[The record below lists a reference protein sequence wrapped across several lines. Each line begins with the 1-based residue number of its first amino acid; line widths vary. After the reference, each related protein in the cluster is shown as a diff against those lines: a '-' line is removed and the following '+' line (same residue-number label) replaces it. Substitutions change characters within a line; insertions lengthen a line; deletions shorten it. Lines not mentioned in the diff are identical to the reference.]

1 MSNKKSRLKYSITNS
16 IVGSVGQIVT
26 ILSGFI
32 LQTIFIHTLGSTY
45 LGVKG
50 LFSNILSVLSF
61 TELGIG
67 TAITF
72 SLYKPLAH
80 NDQREIALIMHFFKR
95 AYELIGITVGIL
107 GILVIPFIHTLT
119 HARIPYLYTYYL
131 LYLAN
136 TVVSYFY
143 TYKRTLLNADQ
154 LNYINLINQV
164 GFKVIQ
170 MALQIVVLLVFK
182 SFLWFLIIQLVIT
195 IISNIIISIDVD
207 RRYRYLSDPN
217 LYQGRLDK
225 ETIHEIF
232 YNTVGSIGE
241 KIGTI
246 VVNSTDNILVS
257 YFLNLSWVGIYSN
270 YLMITGGVTNIIS
283 QAISAI
289 SASIGNLAVEK
300 HDDKNY
306 QLNIFNRSFFIVF
319 AITYFCSVCLLT
331 LVNPFISIWVGERY
345 QMDNFTVTLLAINFM
360 ITGIRTIFI
369 SFVTAY
375 GLYPK
380 DGVKAVIEAALNFV
394 LSVIYIKFLHLGVA
408 GVILGTISS
417 NILANWYEPYMIFKY
432 GINKGNELPKFYTK
446 CISYM
451 ILITVMMILSAHFL
465 PMLVPIKGFIGF
477 GILALITILFAVL
490 SFVILFRHNQYFG
503 FLIKILKKIVIRH

>member
-1 MSNKKSRLKYSITNS
+1 MNTKKSRLKHSIINS
-16 IVGSVGQIVT
+16 IVGSLGQIVT
-26 ILSGFI
+26 ILTGFI
-32 LQTIFIHTLGSTY
+32 LQTVFIHTLGATY

-50 LFSNILSVLSF
+50 LFTNILSVLSF

-72 SLYKPLAH
+72 SLYKPLAKDDKH
-80 NDQREIALIMHFFKR
+80 EIALIMHFFKR
-95 AYELIGITVGIL
+95 AYELIGITVGVL
-107 GILVIPFIHTLT
+107 GLLVVPFISKLT
-119 HARIPYLYTYYL
+119 HAHIPGIYTYYL

-154 LNYINLINQV
+154 LSYINLINQV

-170 MALQIVVLLVFK
+170 IILQIVILLLFK
-182 SFLWFLIIQLVIT
+182 SFLWFLIIQLAIT
-195 IISNIIISIDVD
+195 VISNIIISIDVNH
-207 RRYRYLSDPN
+207 RYSYLSNPT
-217 LYQGRLDK
+217 LYKGKLDQS
-225 ETIHEIF
+225 TVHEIF
-232 YNTVGSIGE
+232 HNTVGSIGE

-246 VVNSTDNILVS
+246 VVNSTDNILIS

-270 YLMITGGVTNIIS
+270 YLMITGGISNVIS

-289 SASIGNLAVEK
+289 SSSIGNLAVEK
-300 HDDKNY
+300 HEDTDY

-331 LVNPFISIWVGERY
+331 LVNPFITIWVGSKY
-345 QMDNFTVTLLAINFM
+345 QMDFFTVTLLAINFM

-369 SFVTAY
+369 TFVTAY
-375 GLYPK
+375 GLYPR
-380 DGVKAVIEAALNFV
+380 DGIKAVIEAILNFV
-394 LSVIYIKFLHLGVA
+394 LSVIYIKFCHLGVA

-451 ILITVMMILSAHFL
+451 LLIIAMMLIAAHFL
-465 PMLVPIKGFIGF
+465 PILVPIKGIIGF
-477 GILALITILFAVL
+477 GILAIITVLFAII
-490 SFVILFRHNQYFG
+490 SFVILFGKNSYFN
-503 FLIKILKKIVIRH
+503 FLVSILKRIVLRH